1 MHSKKRVGEGEG
13 EDLLRNKKKERKNE
27 TRKTIPLFEKDR
39 DKNVKDV
46 FYLLV
51 KVLSWFS

>member
-1 MHSKKRVGEGEG
+1 MHSKKRVGEG